1 MMALDQACTQ
11 EGVWE
16 AEWTGFSDGLGGGG
30 GGNQGKVR
38 TNQVLGLRESVSYSA
53 FNRNQ

>member
-16 AEWTGFSDGLGGGG
+16 AEWTGFCDGLGGGG
-30 GGNQGKVR
+30 GGNQGEGKDEPGF
-38 TNQVLGLRESVSYSA
+38 GLERISEL
-53 FNRNQ
+53 QCL